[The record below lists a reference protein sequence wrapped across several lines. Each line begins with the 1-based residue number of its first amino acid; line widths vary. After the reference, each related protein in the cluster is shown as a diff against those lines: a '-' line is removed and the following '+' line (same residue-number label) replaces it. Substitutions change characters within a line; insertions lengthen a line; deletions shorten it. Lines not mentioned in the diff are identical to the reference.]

1 MSKTLQKASLF
12 FLNSYTKPSTQ
23 SYTQAPYK
31 PKKAQESNNA
41 VDRLFREHWR
51 DVCRVL
57 HSCYGA
63 GPPEPE
69 DVAQEAF
76 SRFAQLRNRE
86 KIDDPKAYIIKI
98 AMNITLKSISRLCK
112 TRAFIDEHIQHTQEQ
127 CDEMSPETIL
137 QAEQRIAAIQK
148 GTEQLSEK
156 QREILMRA
164 RIKGQTYS
172 QISAATGWSVAD
184 ICRQLSAAMALL
196 ESIDE
201 QGERVDEQAN
211 NTCRQTLT
219 PDASSSHF
227 SLEQKQ

>member
-12 FLNSYTKPSTQ
+12 FLNSYTKPQTLAL
-23 SYTQAPYK
+23 TPAPDK
-31 PKKAQESNNA
+31 PKKARELNA

-57 HSCYGA
+57 HACYGS

-76 SRFAQLRNRE
+76 SRFAQLRNLE

-164 RIKGQTYS
+164 RIKGQTYT
-172 QISAATGWSVAD
+172 QISTDTGWSVAD
-184 ICRQLSAAMALL
+184 ICRQLNAAMALL

-201 QGERVDEQAN
+201 QAN
-211 NTCRQTLT
+211 NTCHQMPAT
-219 PDASSSHF
+219 DASSSNF
-227 SLEQKQ
+227 SFEQK

>member
-12 FLNSYTKPSTQ
+12 FLNSYTKSSAQ
-23 SYTQAPYK
+23 SYAQAPFK
-31 PKKAQESNNA
+31 PKKVQESNA
-41 VDRLFREHWR
+41 VDTLFREHWR
-51 DVCRVL
+51 DICRVL

-127 CDEMSPETIL
+127 YDEMSPETIL
-137 QAEQRIAAIQK
+137 QVEQRIAAIQK

-172 QISAATGWSVAD
+172 QISIDTGWSVAD

-201 QGERVDEQAN
+201 KGESIDEQAN
-211 NTCRQTLT
+211 NIRQKPIPET
-219 PDASSSHF
+219 SSRNF